1 MRERGI
7 LRAMSK
13 RLTLTLLAGLLS
25 VAGAQ
30 SAQDIVNKVDAAQ
43 KAAKDVTFRLSGN
56 ASFDSAGQK
65 IDLTV
70 KAIPAQSLARV
81 QFMAPDALADN
92 VIVADK
98 TEIRQY
104 MYLTNQITVTSA
116 QKAADQAGLGLDFT
130 QLTNTASMLARYNV
144 KLLGTSGSAGKRVY
158 QLEAT
163 PKTGGG
169 DSSRVWITEAGWRP
183 TRIQLLSGG
192 KTVADLTVSSYK
204 VNSGITAA
212 AIRQLPKD
220 AQIIKQ

>member
-1 MRERGI
+1 
-7 LRAMSK
+7 MSK

-30 SAQDIVNKVDAAQ
+30 TAQDIVNKVDAAQ
-43 KAAKDVTFRLSGN
+43 KAAKDVSFRLSGN
-56 ASFDSAGQK
+56 ASFDSAAQK

-144 KLLGTSGSAGKRVY
+144 KLLGATGTAGKRMY

-163 PKTGGG
+163 PRTGGS

-192 KTVADLTVSSYK
+192 KTIADLTVSSYK
-204 VNSGITAA
+204 VNSGVTAT

-220 AQIIKQ
+220 AQIIRQ